1 MTYKYSKRSIL
12 NISEFGVLDID
23 QNNVTTKISL
33 KLPKFKIGDK
43 IMLNDP
49 LKGIGKR
56 LREK

>member
-1 MTYKYSKRSIL
+1 MTYKYSKRLIL
-12 NISEFGVLDID
+12 NVSEFGVLDFD

-56 LREK
+56 IRGK